1 LEGGHGEEFD
11 VASNVAPSE
20 CGSEVK
26 SQGLNEVTSNEEDI
40 KELLRSAAAY
50 QQNAEQAMS
59 LAHVHAAKARIEIQ
73 LPILLTSKL
82 MNEAFH
88 VDPGDG
94 HFKFCPKCGLG
105 GDVICCE
112 SCHMV
117 SHPKCAAMAE
127 IPDEE
132 WHCHAWVLK
141 KQQATT
147 KTGGH
152 RKFGITIT
160 FAKAAG
166 KASKASNH
174 GSN

>member
-1 LEGGHGEEFD
+1 M
-11 VASNVAPSE
+11 ASNVAPSE

-105 GDVICCE
+105 GRCHLSRELSYGFTSELCSHGRNSRRGMALSCMGCE
-112 SCHMV
+112 
-117 SHPKCAAMAE
+117 
-127 IPDEE
+127 
-132 WHCHAWVLK
+132 
-141 KQQATT
+141 
-147 KTGGH
+147 KT
-152 RKFGITIT
+152 
-160 FAKAAG
+160 AG
-166 KASKASNH
+166 NHENGWSSKVWNH
-174 GSN
+174 NHLCQSGEGLQSK

>member
-1 LEGGHGEEFD
+1 
-11 VASNVAPSE
+11 
-20 CGSEVK
+20 
-26 SQGLNEVTSNEEDI
+26 
-40 KELLRSAAAY
+40 
-50 QQNAEQAMS
+50 
-59 LAHVHAAKARIEIQ
+59 
-73 LPILLTSKL
+73 
-82 MNEAFH
+82 
-88 VDPGDG
+88 
-94 HFKFCPKCGLG
+94 
-105 GDVICCE
+105 
-112 SCHMV
+112 
-117 SHPKCAAMAE
+117 MAG

-132 WHCHAWVLK
+132 WHCRAWVVK